1 MSRMDQLNKS
11 AVSLV
16 ALFLLT
22 VLTAFAGQVITI
34 SDGIYEARLL
44 LQYIPSLVVGA
55 AAVVILYYGGMLS
68 KCCLGNAPVYGL
80 IGSAVTLIWA
90 LCSGNQTAPFASLIS
105 KTPAA
110 LFAQSEYRYVAG
122 NAWRTPAPFAGCLT
136 MAVVGAMLV
145 LGVFSLRRI
154 IKEKDAHSL
163 LKPDAAAVFFLL
175 LPLLSGFAEYA
186 VNASSYLFSENYFSF
201 SSGMRIVML
210 LLLFGAYLL
219 SGLLLG
225 FFTVQKRCS
234 VSKWLPAL
242 ILALSAVLWLVVVW
256 GFSSPAMGWLYDIN
270 RISIYSSGAY
280 FGFVI
285 GASLR
290 ALCAKR

>member
-1 MSRMDQLNKS
+1 MD
-11 AVSLV
+11 
-16 ALFLLT
+16 
-22 VLTAFAGQVITI
+22 
-34 SDGIYEARLL
+34 
-44 LQYIPSLVVGA
+44 
-55 AAVVILYYGGMLS
+55 
-68 KCCLGNAPVYGL
+68 
-80 IGSAVTLIWA
+80 WH
-90 LCSGNQTAPFASLIS
+90 APFLKVVYHIRNGFARPVCRIFA
-105 KTPAA
+105 KFTRKIRHIRQA
-110 LFAQSEYRYVAG
+110 L
-122 NAWRTPAPFAGCLT
+122 
-136 MAVVGAMLV
+136 
-145 LGVFSLRRI
+145 FSLRRI

-256 GFSSPAMGWLYDIN
+256 GFSSPAMGWLYEIN

-280 FGFVI
+280 FGFVM